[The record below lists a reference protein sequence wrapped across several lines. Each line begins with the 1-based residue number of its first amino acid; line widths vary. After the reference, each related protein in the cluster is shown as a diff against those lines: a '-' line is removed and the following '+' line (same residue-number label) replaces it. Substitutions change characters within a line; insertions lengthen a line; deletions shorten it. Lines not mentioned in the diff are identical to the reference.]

1 MKQLILASGSP
12 RRKEILEQVGMT
24 FKVIPSQVEE
34 TITKEIPAEIVMEL
48 SRQKAMDV
56 YQQLGDESVIVLG
69 ADTVVA
75 YDGKILGKPKD
86 KQEAR
91 EMLAM
96 LSGEKHFVYTGVT
109 LVTNKEEKTFYE
121 ETMVE
126 FYPLSEGEIEA
137 YIASGESMDK
147 AGAYGIQGKA
157 SAFINGIC
165 GDYYNVVGL
174 PIASVMRNLQKM

>member
-34 TITKEIPAEIVMEL
+34 VITKEIPAEIVMEL

-56 YQQLGDESVIVLG
+56 YMQLGDESVIVLG

-86 KQEAR
+86 KQEAK
-91 EMLAM
+91 EMLSM
-96 LSGEKHFVYTGVT
+96 LSGQKHFVYTGVT
-109 LVTNKEEKTFYE
+109 LVTNKEKKTFYE
-121 ETMVE
+121 ETIVE

-157 SAFINGIC
+157 AAFIKGIC

>member
-1 MKQLILASGSP
+1 
-12 RRKEILEQVGMT
+12 
-24 FKVIPSQVEE
+24 
-34 TITKEIPAEIVMEL
+34 
-48 SRQKAMDV
+48 
-56 YQQLGDESVIVLG
+56 
-69 ADTVVA
+69 
-75 YDGKILGKPKD
+75 
-86 KQEAR
+86 
-91 EMLAM
+91 MLAM

-157 SAFINGIC
+157 AAFIKGIC